1 MLSSDAFDFLFCINK
16 KFVLGTGAL
25 IASIYKNNPDLNV
38 SFYIYVS
45 EKEKD
50 YIEKELLSRLK
61 FLPQNYK
68 VFLLCYEEIE
78 LYKKLKGK
86 VNQRMLIQSVRL
98 FAIDHCP
105 SKNNIL
111 IYLDVDV
118 ICVGNIREILSV
130 SIENKILAARFFNN
144 SSIVSGIKIENY
156 FCSGVLIVNR
166 EIYKSQ
172 NVAEKSIDFIV
183 KNRPKYPDQDALNV
197 VCGNNVEPLDQ
208 KFHEMW
214 NISSESVFIH
224 FIGEKPWEPWYFLKN
239 KMIVNSFRKYCK
251 IFEPNVVRW
260 ITFRLPPDV
269 IQNKRQRVL
278 LNFSNDRFALKWISR
293 VLFKHGKYCAGVYFY
308 LRHIY
313 VKVKQKGFIN
323 LILLKSNTRS

>member
-1 MLSSDAFDFLFCINK
+1 MFPFEAFDFLFCINK

-50 YIEKELLSRLK
+50 YIEKELLSRLN

-68 VFLLCYEEIE
+68 VFLFCYEEIE
-78 LYKKLKGK
+78 LYKKLKYK

-105 SKNNIL
+105 SKNNRL

-118 ICVGNIREILSV
+118 ICVGNIQEILSV
-130 SIENKILAARFFNN
+130 PVENKILAAKKFDNVKNVNFKLQ
-144 SSIVSGIKIENY
+144 IKDY
-156 FCSGVLIVNR
+156 FCSGVLFINR
-166 EIYKSQ
+166 REYRNQK
-172 NVAEKSIDFIV
+172 VAEKTVNFIV
-183 KNRPKYPDQDALNV
+183 QNNPKYPDQDALNV
-197 VCGNNVEPLDQ
+197 VCENNVVFLDH

-214 NISSESVFIH
+214 HFSQDSIFIH
-224 FIGEKPWEPWYFLKN
+224 FIGEKPWEPWHYCDDKRITN
-239 KMIVNSFRKYCK
+239 RFRQYCK
-251 IFEPNVVRW
+251 LFEPNVAKW
-260 ITFRLPPDV
+260 ITFRPETK
-269 IQNKRQRVL
+269 QNNKQRALV
-278 LNFSNDRFALKWISR
+278 NFSNERFALKWISLL
-293 VLFKHGKYCAGVYFY
+293 LFKHGKYCAGIYFY

-313 VKVKQKGFIN
+313 VKVTQKGLIN

>member
-1 MLSSDAFDFLFCINK
+1 MFPFEAFDFLFCINK

-50 YIEKELLSRLK
+50 YIEKELLPRLN

-68 VFLLCYEEIE
+68 VFLFCYEEID
-78 LYKKLKGK
+78 LYKKLKDK

-98 FAIDHCP
+98 FAIEHCP
-105 SKNNIL
+105 SSNKRL
-111 IYLDVDV
+111 IYLDADV
-118 ICVGNIREILSV
+118 ICVGNIQEILSI
-130 SIENKILAARFFNN
+130 SIENKILAAKFFNA
-144 SSIVSGIKIENY
+144 SSVVSGIKIENY
-156 FCSGVLIVNR
+156 FCSGVLVVNR
-166 EIYKSQ
+166 DIYKNQ
-172 NVAEKSIDFIV
+172 KIAEKSIDFIV
-183 KNRPKYPDQDALNV
+183 KNKPQYPDQDALNV
-197 VCGNNVEPLDQ
+197 VCQNNAAHLDQ
-208 KFHEMW
+208 KFHELW

-224 FIGEKPWEPWYFLKN
+224 FIGEKPWEPWYFYKN
-239 KMIVNSFRKYCK
+239 RKIVNKFRKYCK
-251 IFEPNVVRW
+251 IFEPNVVKW
-260 ITFRLPPDV
+260 ITFRP
-269 IQNKRQRVL
+269 QAKQTNKQRVL
-278 LNFSNDRFALKWISR
+278 INFSNDRFALKWISR
-293 VLFKHGKYCAGVYFY
+293 LLFKHGKYCAGLYFY

>member
-1 MLSSDAFDFLFCINK
+1 MFPSEAFDFLFCINK

-50 YIEKELLSRLK
+50 YIEKELLSRLN

-68 VFLLCYEEIE
+68 FFLFCYEEIE

-98 FAIDHCP
+98 FAIEHCP
-105 SKNNIL
+105 SKNNRL

-118 ICVGNIREILSV
+118 ICVGNIQEILSV
-130 SIENKILAARFFNN
+130 PVENKILAAKFFNN
-144 SSIVSGIKIENY
+144 SSIVAGIKIDNY
-156 FCSGVLIVNR
+156 FCSGVLVVNR
-166 EIYKSQ
+166 EIYKNQ
-172 NVAEKSIDFIV
+172 NIAEKSVDFIV
-183 KNRPKYPDQDALNV
+183 KNSPQYPDQDALNV
-197 VCGNNVEPLDQ
+197 VCDKNVAPLDQ
-208 KFHEMW
+208 KFHELW
-214 NISSESVFIH
+214 NISRESIFIH
-224 FIGEKPWEPWYFLKN
+224 FIGEKPWEPWNFSKDR
-239 KMIVNSFRKYCK
+239 MIVNNFRKYCK
-251 IFEPNVVRW
+251 IFEPNVVKW
-260 ITFRLPPDV
+260 ITFRPETK
-269 IQNKRQRVL
+269 QNNNQRVL
-278 LNFSNDRFALKWISR
+278 INFSSERFALKWISR
-293 VLFKHGKYCAGVYFY
+293 LFFKHGKYGAGIYFY

-313 VKVKQKGFIN
+313 VKVTQKGLIN

>member
-1 MLSSDAFDFLFCINK
+1 MFPSDTFDFLFCINK

-50 YIEKELLSRLK
+50 YIEKELFSRLK
-61 FLPQNYK
+61 FLPKNYK

-78 LYKKLKGK
+78 LYKKLKDT

-118 ICVGNIREILSV
+118 ICVGNIQEILSV
-130 SIENKILAARFFNN
+130 SIENKILAARFFNK
-144 SSIVSGIKIENY
+144 SLIVSGIKIENY
-156 FCSGVLIVNR
+156 FCSGVLVVNR
-166 EIYKSQ
+166 KIYKSQ
-172 NVAEKSIDFIV
+172 NIAEKSIDFIV

-197 VCGNNVEPLDQ
+197 VCQNNAASLDQ
-208 KFHEMW
+208 KFHELW

-224 FIGEKPWEPWYFLKN
+224 FIGEKPWEPWYFYKN
-239 KMIVNSFRKYCK
+239 RKIVNKFRKYCK
-251 IFEPNVVRW
+251 IFEPNVVKW
-260 ITFRLPPDV
+260 ITFRPQAKQ
-269 IQNKRQRVL
+269 INKQRAL
-278 LNFSNDRFALKWISR
+278 INFSNDRFALKWISR
-293 VLFKHGKYCAGVYFY
+293 LLFKHGKYCAGLYFY

-313 VKVKQKGFIN
+313 MKVKQKGFIN

>member
-1 MLSSDAFDFLFCINK
+1 MFPSEAFDFLFCINK

-50 YIEKELLSRLK
+50 YIEKELLSRLN

-68 VFLLCYEEIE
+68 VFLFCYEEIE
-78 LYKKLKGK
+78 LYKKLKDK

-105 SKNNIL
+105 SKNNRL

-118 ICVGNIREILSV
+118 ICVGNIQEILSV
-130 SIENKILAARFFNN
+130 PIENKILAAKFFNE
-144 SSIVSGIKIENY
+144 SLIVSGIKIENY

-166 EIYKSQ
+166 EIYKNQ
-172 NVAEKSIDFIV
+172 NIAEKSIDFIV
-183 KNRPKYPDQDALNV
+183 KNKPKYPDQDALNV

-208 KFHEMW
+208 KFHELW

-224 FIGEKPWEPWYFLKN
+224 FIGEKPWEPWYFYNNRNL
-239 KMIVNSFRKYCK
+239 VNIFRKYCK
-251 IFEPNVVRW
+251 FFEPNVVKW
-260 ITFRLPPDV
+260 ITFRSEALPCK
-269 IQNKRQRVL
+269 QKEVL
-278 LNFSNDRFALKWISR
+278 LSYSSDRFALKWISYC
-293 VLFKHGKYCAGVYFY
+293 LFRRKKYSAGFYFY
-308 LRHIY
+308 LRHLY
-313 VKVKQKGFIN
+313 VKVKQKGVIN